1 MVLRQPVKLFFEQ
14 KYEELRALA
23 AGGAQPN
30 LNVGKIKETL
40 IPLPPLEEQKRIV
53 EKIEQ
58 LMGLC
63 DELEAKLRKAR
74 GDSEKLMEMVVRGL
88 LEGAVA
94 QK

>member
-1 MVLRQPVKLFFEQ
+1 MPKINQNTVI
-14 KYEELRALA
+14 
-23 AGGAQPN
+23 N
-30 LNVGKIKETL
+30 LP

-74 GDSEKLMEMVVRGL
+74 ENSEKLMETVVKGL
-88 LEGAVA
+88 LESAATEKPELGKPIPLQAA
-94 QK
+94 AIKLK